1 MVDDDPQLRAV
12 ISRKLVAEGL
22 TVDLAED
29 GDHAV
34 HLLEESRY
42 EVVLLDWVMPKM
54 SGQDVVAF
62 LRSSQ
67 PERSERVVV
76 ITAADSD
83 ALPDID
89 RSIVKAVLFKPLELA
104 ALVGHVRALI
114 A

>member
-1 MVDDDPQLRAV
+1 MDDDPQLRAV

-22 TVDLAED
+22 TVDVAED
-29 GDHAV
+29 GEHAV
-34 HLLEESRY
+34 RLLEEWRY
-42 EVVLLDWVMPKM
+42 EVVLLDWVMPKR

-62 LRSSQ
+62 IRASQ

-89 RSIVKAVLFKPLELA
+89 RSIVNAILFKPLELA

-114 A
+114 S